1 MRPEVGDRVPAAE
14 AVVAE
19 ALRAFEEQ
27 DWSRLVVL
35 TDSDSL
41 VSLQTN
47 YLIQK
52 REMERLRAETMPD
65 VSPDALPPAFAE
77 YLANRKT
84 FGELAGIRS
93 FEEVEA
99 LGTHEC
105 RVRWAQARH
114 PEYLVDGEAS
124 WNTDNLPI
132 RRVTVGSVAILPDT
146 VAVVVRRTDSVAL
159 NSLATLSMIAVLGD
173 NRGGWYLDAATGWLG
188 LTDWYV

>member
-19 ALRAFEEQ
+19 ALQAFEAQ
-27 DWSRLVVL
+27 KWSRLIAL
-35 TDSDSL
+35 TDADSL
-41 VSLQTN
+41 ASLQTN
-47 YLIQK
+47 YLIRK
-52 REMERLRAETMPD
+52 REMERLRAESMPD
-65 VSPDALPPAFAE
+65 VSLHELPPAFAE

-99 LGTHEC
+99 LGTHEFLI
-105 RVRWAQARH
+105 RWAQARH

-124 WNTDNLPI
+124 WNTDTLPI

-146 VAVVVRRTDSVAL
+146 AAVVVRATGSVAI
-159 NSLATLSMIAVLGD
+159 NALATLSMIAVLGD